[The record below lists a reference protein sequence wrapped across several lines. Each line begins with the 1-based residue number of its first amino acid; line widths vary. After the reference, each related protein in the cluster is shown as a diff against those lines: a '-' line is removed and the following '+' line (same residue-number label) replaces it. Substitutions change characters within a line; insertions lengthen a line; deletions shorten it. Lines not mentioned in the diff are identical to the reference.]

1 MLTTARAGARGQACR
16 MAASMRTPEDTE
28 TDADGLIR
36 LGKVASVD
44 LAAARCTVSFDD
56 EAESPPLRWIEGAA
70 GATRTWSPPSV
81 GEQVVLLCP
90 AGEIAAAVVLRG
102 LFSTAHPAPG
112 NTARRLIEFA
122 DGAVI
127 AYDPESHELEAILP
141 GGATLALVADGG
153 IAITGDI
160 ILTGK
165 LTASDDVIAAG
176 KSLKGHVH
184 SGVQAGASN
193 TGAPA

>member
-1 MLTTARAGARGQACR
+1 

-70 GATRTWSPPSV
+70 GTTRTWSPPSI
-81 GEQVVLLCP
+81 GEQVMLLCP
-90 AGEIAAAVVLRG
+90 GGEIAAAVALRG
-102 LFSTAHPAPG
+102 LVSTAHPALG
-112 NTARRLIEFA
+112 NSLRELTRFS
-122 DGAVI
+122 DGAEI
-127 AYDPESHELEAILP
+127 AYDPETHELEAILP
-141 GGATLALVADGG
+141 AGATLALVADGG
-153 IAITGDI
+153 ITITGDI

-176 KSLKGHVH
+176 KSLKGHKH
-184 SGVQAGASN
+184 GGVQ
-193 TGAPA
+193 TGSGQTGTPV